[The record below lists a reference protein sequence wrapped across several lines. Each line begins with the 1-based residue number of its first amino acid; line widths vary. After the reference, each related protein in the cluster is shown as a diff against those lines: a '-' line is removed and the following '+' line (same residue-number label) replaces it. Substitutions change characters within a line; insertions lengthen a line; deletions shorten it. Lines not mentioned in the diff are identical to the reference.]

1 MDESLTRKLAVIL
14 HADVAGSTSLV
25 QRDETLA
32 HERIQDAFR
41 RFSETIASHGG
52 TAHELRGDALVAGF
66 DKASDAVSASLE
78 FLNSN
83 STHNDGLPDDLRP
96 EVRVGIAMGEVVVAD
111 NTVTGEGVVMAQRL
125 EQLAVPGGVCIQA
138 AAYETMPKRLPFSFE
153 SIGAREL
160 KGFDEPVRAYVVS
173 ANPGGGFGAADSAR
187 DEPAEQEELPS
198 IAVLPFDNMSGDPEQ
213 EYFSD
218 GITEDI
224 ITALSRISGLQVMAR
239 NSIMVY
245 KGSAV
250 DVKQVR
256 QDQGVQYVLEG
267 SVRKAG
273 NRIRVTAQLIDAET
287 GHHRWADRY
296 DRDLDD
302 IFAVQDDITHN
313 IALEMRVQLSL
324 GEKARLLA
332 GGTKN
337 VEAWEKQLKA
347 DELNNAFTRDDNRA
361 ARRLC
366 EEALALDPNYVS
378 AWTELGWTHLEDVLC
393 GWSEAAESSLDSAV
407 EAIEKTL
414 RLEPDYPLA
423 LSLMSYVHVLRGEY
437 DQAVEV
443 AGKAVESAPENA
455 EAVAELGH
463 MLLFAGRG
471 EEALEVIKRAIR
483 LCPMRLM
490 WHLTI
495 LGQCQQQIGDL
506 ELAIAT
512 FREAVLKGPHSPFPR
527 ICLTGALVEAG
538 EMDEAK
544 RTAREVLR
552 LESSFS
558 LANWR
563 AMEFRDLAVRERM
576 MSQLTEAGLP
586 P

>member
-1 MDESLTRKLAVIL
+1 MKEGLTRKLAVIL

-32 HERIQDAFR
+32 HERIQNAFR

-52 TAHELRGDALVAGF
+52 VAHELRGDALVAGF
-66 DKASDAVSASLE
+66 AKASDAVSASLD
-78 FLNSN
+78 FQSLNAA
-83 STHNDGLPDDLRP
+83 HNDGLPDQLRP
-96 EVRVGIAMGEVVVAD
+96 EFRVGIAMGEVVIAD
-111 NTVTGEGVVMAQRL
+111 HTVTGEGVVMAQRL
-125 EQLAVPGGVCIQA
+125 EQLAVPGGVCIQG
-138 AAYETMPKRLPFSFE
+138 AAYETMPKRLPFHYQSLGE
-153 SIGAREL
+153 REL

-173 ANPGGGFGAADSAR
+173 AKADGGPGSIGSVS
-187 DEPAEQEELPS
+187 DEPAAQEELPS

-224 ITALSRISGLQVMAR
+224 IAALSRISGLQVVAR
-239 NSIMVY
+239 NSTMVY

-250 DVKQVR
+250 DVKQVG

-267 SVRKAG
+267 SVRKAA
-273 NRIRVTAQLIDAET
+273 NRVRVTAQLIDALT

-313 IALEMRVQLSL
+313 IAVEMRVQLSL
-324 GEKARLLA
+324 GEKARMLA
-332 GGTKN
+332 GRTKS

-347 DELNNAFTRDDNRA
+347 DELNNAFIRSENRA

-366 EEALALDPNYVS
+366 EEALALDADYVS
-378 AWTELGWTHLEDVLC
+378 AWTELGWTHLEDVFC
-393 GWSEAAESSLDSAV
+393 GWSDATETRLDDAV
-407 EAIEKTL
+407 EAAQQAL

-423 LSLMSYVHVLRGEY
+423 LSLMGYVHALRGEY

-443 AGKAVESAPENA
+443 SAKAVELAQDNA

-471 EEALEVIKRAIR
+471 EEALEVIKRAIH

-495 LGQCQQQIGDL
+495 LGQCQQQIGEL
-506 ELAIAT
+506 QLAIAT

-527 ICLTGALVEAG
+527 ICLIGALVEAG
-538 EMDEAK
+538 EMEEAK

-552 LESSFS
+552 LEPSFS
-558 LANWR
+558 LSNWR
-563 AMEFRDLAVRERM
+563 AMEFRDLAVRERIM
-576 MSQLTEAGLP
+576 NHLAKAGLP

>member
-1 MDESLTRKLAVIL
+1 MEEGLTRKLAVIL

-25 QRDETLA
+25 RRDETLA
-32 HERIQDAFR
+32 HERIQDTFR
-41 RFSETIASHGG
+41 RFSETIESHGG
-52 TAHELRGDALVAGF
+52 VAHELRGDALVAGF
-66 DKASDAVSASLE
+66 AKASDAVSASLD
-78 FLNSN
+78 FQNSN
-83 STHNDGLPDDLRP
+83 AAHNEGLPDELRP
-96 EVRVGIAMGEVVVAD
+96 EIRVGIAIGEVVVAD

-125 EQLAVPGGVCIQA
+125 EQLAVPGGVCIQG
-138 AAYETMPKRLPFSFE
+138 AAYETIPKRLPFDYE
-153 SIGAREL
+153 SMGEREL

-173 ANPGGGFGAADSAR
+173 AKADGGPGSNGSAS
-187 DEPAEQEELPS
+187 DEPAAHEELPS
-198 IAVLPFDNMSGDPEQ
+198 IAVSPFDNMSGDPEQ

-239 NSIMVY
+239 NSTMVY
-245 KGSAV
+245 KGAAV
-250 DVKQVR
+250 DVKQVG

-273 NRIRVTAQLIDAET
+273 NRVRVTAQLIEAET

-313 IALEMRVQLSL
+313 IAVEMRVQLSL
-324 GEKARLLA
+324 GEKARMLA
-332 GGTKN
+332 GGTKS

-347 DELNNAFTRDDNRA
+347 DELNNAFIRSDNWA

-366 EEALALDPNYVS
+366 EEALALDPDYVS
-378 AWTELGWTHLEDVLC
+378 AWTELGWTHLEDAFC
-393 GWSEAAESSLDSAV
+393 GWSDSTETSLDNAV
-407 EAIEKTL
+407 DAVQKAL
-414 RLEPDYPLA
+414 RLEQDYPLA

-437 DQAVEV
+437 DQAVEES
-443 AGKAVESAPENA
+443 GKAVELAPENA

-463 MLLFAGRG
+463 MLLFASRS

-483 LCPMRLM
+483 LCPIRLM
-490 WHLTI
+490 WHLAI
-495 LGQCQQQIGDL
+495 LGQCQQQIGEL

-512 FREAVLKGPHSPFPR
+512 FREAVMKGPHSPFPR
-527 ICLTGALVEAG
+527 VCLIGALVEAG
-538 EMDEAK
+538 EMEEAK

-558 LANWR
+558 LSNWR
-563 AMEFRDLAVRERM
+563 VMEFRDLAVRERIM
-576 MSQLTEAGLP
+576 NHLAEAGLP

>member
-1 MDESLTRKLAVIL
+1 MEEGLTRKLAVIL
-14 HADVAGSTSLV
+14 HADVVGSTALV

-41 RFSETIASHGG
+41 RLSETITNHGG
-52 TAHELRGDALVAGF
+52 VAHELRGDALVAGF

-78 FLNSN
+78 FLNLN
-83 STHNDGLPDDLRP
+83 ATHNDGLPDELRP
-96 EVRVGIAMGEVVVAD
+96 EIRVGIAMGEVVVAD

-138 AAYETMPKRLPFSFE
+138 AAYETMPKRLSFDFE
-153 SIGAREL
+153 NIGEREL

-173 ANPGGGFGAADSAR
+173 ANADGKPGSAGSAR
-187 DEPAEQEELPS
+187 DEPAEQEEVPS
-198 IAVLPFDNMSGDPEQ
+198 IAVLPFDNMSGDSEQ

-239 NSIMVY
+239 NSTMVY

-256 QDQGVQYVLEG
+256 QDHGVQYVLEG

-273 NRIRVTAQLIDAET
+273 NRVRVTAQLIDAET

-313 IALEMRVQLSL
+313 IAVEMRVQLSL
-324 GEKARLLA
+324 GEKARMLA
-332 GGTKN
+332 GGTKS

-347 DELNNAFTRDDNRA
+347 DELNNAFIRDDNRA

-366 EEALALDPNYVS
+366 EEALALDPDYVS
-378 AWTELGWTHLEDVLC
+378 AWTELGWTHLEDALC
-393 GWSEAAESSLDSAV
+393 GWSDATETSLDNAV
-407 EAIEKTL
+407 DAAQKAL
-414 RLEPDYPLA
+414 RLEQDYPLA
-423 LSLMSYVHVLRGEY
+423 LSLMGYVYALRGEY

-443 AGKAVESAPENA
+443 SGKAVDLAPDNA

-463 MLLFAGRG
+463 MLLFANRS

-483 LCPMRLM
+483 LCPIRLM

-495 LGQCQQQIGDL
+495 LGQCQQQIGEL
-506 ELAIAT
+506 ELATAT

-527 ICLTGALVEAG
+527 ICLIGALVEAG
-538 EMDEAK
+538 EMEEAK
-544 RTAREVLR
+544 RIAREVLR
-552 LESSFS
+552 LESNFS
-558 LANWR
+558 LSNWR
-563 AMEFRDLAVRERM
+563 AMDFRDLAVRKRN
-576 MSQLTEAGLP
+576 MSHLMQAGLP
-586 P
+586 S